1 MIGATQLS
9 DGAGQLKDGLAQ
21 AVSGTADAKAGA
33 DKLASGADQ
42 LHGGSSELYFGV
54 VSAASGARQLN
65 DGAGQLV
72 DGLKT
77 SQDGVGK
84 LASGAGDLY
93 DGMKSLDDGAASL
106 VDGNKQLYDGSVKLT
121 DGLKS
126 AKEGAD
132 QLYDG
137 LKDGVESMPQ
147 MSEKV
152 IEDRSSMM
160 SQPVEVDTDKMTTV
174 ANYGTGFA
182 PYFIALGLWVGA
194 LMTTFLMKP
203 LNNRLIASGASPVIA
218 AFCGYV
224 PMLIVGVVSSVLL
237 CLIIQFGLKFT
248 IDFPVMFYLFT
259 ILSTISYASIM
270 QMFMAAFGFPGK
282 FLAIIFLML
291 QLTSAAGTFPIETC
305 PEFFQVI
312 SPFVPMTYVVDGL
325 RHIISGIALAPVAKD
340 VAVLAAWAVVP
351 FLITCFV
358 ARRRRTVTLN
368 QLHPLINL

>member
-1 MIGATQLS
+1 
-9 DGAGQLKDGLAQ
+9 
-21 AVSGTADAKAGA
+21 
-33 DKLASGADQ
+33 
-42 LHGGSSELYFGV
+42 
-54 VSAASGARQLN
+54 
-65 DGAGQLV
+65 
-72 DGLKT
+72 
-77 SQDGVGK
+77 
-84 LASGAGDLY
+84 
-93 DGMKSLDDGAASL
+93 
-106 VDGNKQLYDGSVKLT
+106 
-121 DGLKS
+121 
-126 AKEGAD
+126 
-132 QLYDG
+132 
-137 LKDGVESMPQ
+137 
-147 MSEKV
+147 
-152 IEDRSSMM
+152 
-160 SQPVEVDTDKMTTV
+160 MT
-174 ANYGTGFA
+174 Y
-182 PYFIALGLWVGA
+182 IL
-194 LMTTFLMKP
+194 
-203 LNNRLIASGASPVIA
+203 
-218 AFCGYV
+218 
-224 PMLIVGVVSSVLL
+224 VGVVSSVLL

-358 ARRRRTVTLN
+358 ARRRRTITLN

>member
-1 MIGATQLS
+1 M
-9 DGAGQLKDGLAQ
+9 
-21 AVSGTADAKAGA
+21 
-33 DKLASGADQ
+33 
-42 LHGGSSELYFGV
+42 
-54 VSAASGARQLN
+54 SAASGARQLN
-65 DGAGQLV
+65 DGAGQLI

-106 VDGNKQLYDGSVKLT
+106 VDGNKQ
-121 DGLKS
+121 
-126 AKEGAD
+126 
-132 QLYDG
+132 
-137 LKDGVESMPQ
+137 
-147 MSEKV
+147 V

-237 CLIIQFGLKFT
+237 CLIIQHL
-248 IDFPVMFYLFT
+248 
-259 ILSTISYASIM
+259 
-270 QMFMAAFGFPGK
+270 GF
-282 FLAIIFLML
+282 
-291 QLTSAAGTFPIETC
+291 
-305 PEFFQVI
+305 
-312 SPFVPMTYVVDGL
+312 
-325 RHIISGIALAPVAKD
+325 R
-340 VAVLAAWAVVP
+340 
-351 FLITCFV
+351 
-358 ARRRRTVTLN
+358 
-368 QLHPLINL
+368 